1 MAASRTRLDLNSQQH
16 SSPLPCI
23 EWEGVVIPEPKKI
36 AEMLNKPHFNDR
48 LKDSSKIQCLQS
60 FAFEAHNSLDWKQL
74 HLRRRFHRCITIFK
88 CLHV

>member
-16 SSPLPCI
+16 SSPLSYI
-23 EWEGVVIPEPKKI
+23 ESEGVVIPELKKI

-48 LKDSSKIQCLQS
+48 LRVSSKIQCRQS
-60 FAFEAHNSLDWKQL
+60 FAFEAHDSLDWKQL

>member
-16 SSPLPCI
+16 SSPLSYI
-23 EWEGVVIPEPKKI
+23 ESEGVVIPELKKI
-36 AEMLNKPHFNDR
+36 AEMFNKPHFNDR
-48 LKDSSKIQCLQS
+48 LRVSSKIQCRQS
-60 FAFEAHNSLDWKQL
+60 FAFEAHDSLDWKQL